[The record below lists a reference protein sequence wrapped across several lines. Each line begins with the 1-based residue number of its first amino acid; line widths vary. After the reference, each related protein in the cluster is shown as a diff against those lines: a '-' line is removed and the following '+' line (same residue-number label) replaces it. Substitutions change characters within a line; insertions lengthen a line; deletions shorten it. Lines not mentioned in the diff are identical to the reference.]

1 MNRQA
6 KRMMAKSGMDK
17 PRPSAERREAAT
29 QAAKSRER
37 TGPRQYLSEVRG
49 EMKKV
54 AWPSRAEVQNS
65 TIIVLVAVVFMA
77 TLIFGYDFLSAKSAL
92 WLFD

>member
-1 MNRQA
+1 MNRQT
-6 KRMMAKSGMDK
+6 KRQMAKSGMDK
-17 PRPSAERREAAT
+17 PRPTGDRRAAAV
-29 QAAKSRER
+29 QAAQRRER
-37 TGPRQYLSEVRG
+37 TGPTTYLREVRD

-54 AWPSRAEVQNS
+54 AWPTRPEVQNS

-77 TLIFGYDFLSAKSAL
+77 LLIFAYDWLSASGAL

>member
-1 MNRQA
+1 MNRQS
-6 KRMMAKSGMDK
+6 KRQMAKSGMDK
-17 PRPSAERREAAT
+17 PKPAAERREAAA
-29 QAAKSRER
+29 QAQRNRER
-37 TGPRQYLSEVRG
+37 VGPRSYLSEVRG

-54 AWPSRAEVQNS
+54 AWPTRPEVQNS

-77 TLIFGYDFLSAKSAL
+77 LLIFGYDFLSAKGAL